1 MAASVGGNA
10 ILWFR
15 KGLRLHDNLA
25 LQKALEHQPKQL
37 YPVFCL
43 DPWFLDP
50 EKVGAVRLR
59 FLLQSLRDLDLNLR
73 KLNSR
78 CGANISAPRGANR
91 GAVFAPSGK
100 FGAKNHTKIFFH
112 LILLCNFLIIFA
124 FQIVRVEGKTN

>member
-1 MAASVGGNA
+1 MSAAIGGNA

-25 LQKALEHQPKQL
+25 LQKALEHQPKEL

-50 EKVGAVRLR
+50 NKVGAVRLR

-78 CGANISAPRGANR
+78 YGGKISAPRGANL
-91 GAVFAPSGK
+91 AVVFAPCGK
-100 FGAKNHTKIFFH
+100 FWREITHDFFPPAKSP
-112 LILLCNFLIIFA
+112 L
-124 FQIVRVEGKTN
+124 